1 MRSWHESIA
10 FNAYRKEYFCV
21 GVRWLKI
28 QTLAHTADFVSMQY
42 TLLSMVMRLQDWY
55 QDSMNAHLTHANA
68 KLAAARP
75 SCPHCGEEEVQRFGQ
90 NRGGT
95 VRWRCTGCWKTF
107 TPHPNIRTIPP
118 LKVDIIKV
126 ALAKGCSKHVI
137 AQAVR
142 VSPKTVYRIA
152 EGWVPKGYRPAYADG
167 TPLHLLR
174 DLGLMVKD

>member
-1 MRSWHESIA
+1 VG
-10 FNAYRKEYFCV
+10 FLNALRKDNFHLTAASKPLEMS
-21 GVRWLKI
+21 
-28 QTLAHTADFVSMQY
+28 AHTSKFARPQY
-42 TLLSMVMRLQDWY
+42 TLLSMVMHLYRWY
-55 QDSMNAHLTHANA
+55 QEYMDVQLSQSITKRTAP
-68 KLAAARP
+68 RP
-75 SCPHCGEEEVQRFGQ
+75 SCPHCGAEGVQKFGQ

-95 VRWRCTGCWKTF
+95 SRWRCASCWKTF
-107 TPHPNIRTIPP
+107 TPTPNTRTIPA

-152 EGWVPKGYRPAYADG
+152 EGWVPKGYRPANPNG

-174 DLGLMVKD
+174 DLGLVVKD